1 MVCSNF
7 NLPLLSLLA
16 LKVFF
21 NFLTFI
27 LLLLNITFFHQM
39 VNHFQSPEQDYRSL
53 ILSYIS
59 TNETKFHK
67 NLVIAGKI
75 KIN

>member
-1 MVCSNF
+1 
-7 NLPLLSLLA
+7 
-16 LKVFF
+16 
-21 NFLTFI
+21 
-27 LLLLNITFFHQM
+27 M